1 MQQSTPV
8 RFSALVLS
16 LGSHQEEASSS
27 YPNFKK
33 WKMKLLVSLKGKAS
47 AMACH
52 E

>member
-27 YPNFKK
+27 HPNFFKVENEVARK
-33 WKMKLLVSLKGKAS
+33 FKGKS
-47 AMACH
+47 KRNGVS
-52 E
+52 